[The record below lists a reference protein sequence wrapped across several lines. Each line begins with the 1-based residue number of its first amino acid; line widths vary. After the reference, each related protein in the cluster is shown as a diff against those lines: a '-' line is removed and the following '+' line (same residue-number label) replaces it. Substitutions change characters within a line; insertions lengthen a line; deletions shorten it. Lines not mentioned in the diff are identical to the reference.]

1 MQRIE
6 FFLFNGKKY
15 FHDVLSKR
23 KGGRSNKFQK
33 ISKFLIIMVLSFF
46 FVFVFKLFLKF
57 KLFTISAIHYV
68 QLKVIASG

>member
-6 FFLFNGKKY
+6 FFLLNGKKY

-33 ISKFLIIMVLSFF
+33 ISKFLIIYGA
-46 FVFVFKLFLKF
+46 KLFF
-57 KLFTISAIHYV
+57 LFLFLNYF
-68 QLKVIASG
+68 